1 MPDQVAPRLLLLL
14 SVGLRP
20 QRDDAP
26 GLRDVRAAAHRDTLS
41 LMLRRTWRV
50 CAGILLAF
58 LTFDLVDGVLFPEAD
73 ASRAADGY
81 SLQAPAPEFHDAE
94 FCCARATV
102 GQPVFV
108 ARLETAPAKIDA
120 PAPVRMA
127 YGFLLQPF
135 HPPKPSL

>member
-1 MPDQVAPRLLLLL
+1 V
-14 SVGLRP
+14 LR
-20 QRDDAP
+20 
-26 GLRDVRAAAHRDTLS
+26 GK
-41 LMLRRTWRV
+41 WRG

-58 LTFDLVDGVLFPEAD
+58 LTFDLVDGVLFPEPD
-73 ASRAADGY
+73 ASGAANGY

-108 ARLETAPAKIDA
+108 ARLERAPATLDP
-120 PAPVRMA
+120 PAPVQPA

-135 HPPKPSL
+135 HPPRTSL